1 MGFGSKAFIF
11 IALYDVWDL
20 KCWIRRHHCLVAFQG
35 SQSFVPEARIT
46 ETDGLSTYLNDLG
59 SVKATQLIS
68 LNIYLIPLL
77 ITYSSPFFS

>member
-20 KCWIRRHHCLVAFQG
+20 KSWVRRHHCLVALQG

-46 ETDGLSTYLNDLG
+46 GTDRLSTIQTILDQSKLRRWT
-59 SVKATQLIS
+59 V
-68 LNIYLIPLL
+68 
-77 ITYSSPFFS
+77 